1 MRSFRAGWLSNTS
14 TSRHPR
20 KLLREL
26 GAFPKRRL
34 SQSFLADPAIARSMV
49 RAADLNSSQDDVL
62 EVGPGFG
69 ILTELLVTAA
79 RAVVCVEL
87 DASLAS
93 SLASRLNSPQNLRV
107 VQADALNVSLVDLIG
122 EPYVVVASLP
132 YHVASPILFRLL
144 TTPPRPRRLVVML
157 QEEVADRVVG
167 HPGALTYLGAAMN
180 TLAVPAMVRR
190 VPPGAFFPPP
200 KVRSA
205 VVRLDV
211 RPAPAV
217 PVDDVMRF
225 LAFVRAGFSQPR
237 KQLHNSL
244 AQGLEAATLEVLD
257 AAREAGIDPTRR
269 PGVLSIEDWSR
280 LYLQFQR
287 RRTAG

>member
-1 MRSFRAGWLSNTS
+1 MRSFRAGGSANTS
-14 TSRHPR
+14 TGRHPR
-20 KLLREL
+20 KLLRES
-26 GAFPKRRL
+26 GAFPKRGL
-34 SQSFLADPAIARSMV
+34 SQSFLADPAVARSMV
-49 RAADLNSSQDDVL
+49 QAADLNSSQDDVL
-62 EVGPGFG
+62 EIGPGFG
-69 ILTELLVTAA
+69 ILTELLLTAA
-79 RAVVCVEL
+79 RSVVGVEL

-107 VQADALNVSLVDLIG
+107 VQADALHVSLVDLID

-144 TTPPRPRRLVVML
+144 TAPPRPQRLVVML

-167 HPGALTYLGAAMN
+167 RPGALTYLGAAMN
-180 TLAVPAMVRR
+180 TLAVPAIVRR

-211 RPAPAV
+211 RSAPAV

-244 AQGLEAATLEVLD
+244 AQGLGAPSLDVLEAA
-257 AAREAGIDPTRR
+257 RHAGIDPIRR
-269 PGVLSIEDWSR
+269 PGVLSIADWSL
-280 LYLQFQR
+280 LYHQFESR
-287 RRTAG
+287 ASS